1 MINSI
6 LEFVGSEKE
15 KLKGVQLVYFFQI
28 GLFSS
33 FFFFVIFTF
42 SFQCAFFVDSLLCVF
57 RGILTSL
64 ISCFVWKIV
73 RVKGA
78 NISRQ
83 IFLLVIQI
91 EIGNYFRVFMSVS
104 NSLVR
109 FIMNVFQCANIV
121 N

>member
-1 MINSI
+1 MINSV
-6 LEFVGSEKE
+6 LEFAGSEKE
-15 KLKGVQLVYFFQI
+15 KQKGLQLGIFLDRI
-28 GLFSS
+28 IFSS
-33 FFFFVIFTF
+33 FFHFLFLWT
-42 SFQCAFFVDSLLCVF
+42 FQCVSFVDF
-57 RGILTSL
+57 QHPL